1 MTGFTMALQPYSDRA
16 HSAQRNWDNQEDPRF
31 DQEHRAEQA
40 ADLAKA
46 YRTDPAKLREAEEQT
61 AGTFSGTHYTEVS
74 LALHRLHHTDPA
86 DLMGGGMSGYEIK
99 VSITPLCPCCGKESQ
114 SSGFVAESRAPQGV
128 FDRDNPY
135 ERTDQRVFISP
146 CTDCFAPRVAL
157 NAAADAL
164 QHARD
169 WIEEA

>member
-1 MTGFTMALQPYSDRA
+1 
-16 HSAQRNWDNQEDPRF
+16 
-31 DQEHRAEQA
+31 
-40 ADLAKA
+40 
-46 YRTDPAKLREAEEQT
+46 
-61 AGTFSGTHYTEVS
+61 
-74 LALHRLHHTDPA
+74 
-86 DLMGGGMSGYEIK
+86 MSGYEIK

-135 ERTDQRVFISP
+135 GRTDQRVFISP

-169 WIEEA
+169 WIEEAGDRKQIPNGGTLARIDSALAHAKGGAR